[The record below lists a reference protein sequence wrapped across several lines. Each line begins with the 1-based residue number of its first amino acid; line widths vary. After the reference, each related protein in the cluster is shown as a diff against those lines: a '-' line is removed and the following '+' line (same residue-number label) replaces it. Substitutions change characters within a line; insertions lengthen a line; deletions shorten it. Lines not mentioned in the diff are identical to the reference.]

1 MRIERD
7 HRSGVGFGHDGRGRA
22 SSLYSL
28 IFTDPTST
36 VSIRVTRSI
45 FCDAAVP
52 HISESTDRVNA
63 LKVVWMAPCQMATAR
78 TEDLVRLPEAK
89 RGGIHGHQLPIC
101 F

>member
-1 MRIERD
+1 LPWRYSSWMQHWVITDDEPLGQID
-7 HRSGVGFGHDGRGRA
+7 EDENHRSGVVGLGMMSGRA

-52 HISESTDRVNA
+52 HISESTDRSNA
-63 LKVVWMAPCQMATAR
+63 
-78 TEDLVRLPEAK
+78 
-89 RGGIHGHQLPIC
+89 
-101 F
+101 